1 MTKPK
6 IAIILVLFAASI
18 SLLSLILISQGI
30 LVLPG
35 DSDDD
40 LVIEAKTAILELQD
54 LQVFKDLDGILEY
67 SDSIS
72 ILPSE
77 NGILTYIA
85 PEGSELRRGSV
96 VFRLH
101 HSSSDSE
108 LLIADQ
114 QLSSAEATIAQAEL
128 AWENLNAPAAVA
140 QVASAEAAIA
150 QAELAWENLNAPATV
165 AQIASANSAVTQAES
180 NLVTAQGNLDR
191 IWVSYRVARENYC
204 AQERRFLKGSSLSLD
219 TLCSEENLPMI
230 VDQVNAIQNHLFAV
244 VANPKTQNQIT
255 SLAENLITQHT
266 HYQSAVESRNFAT
279 GQVSVARINLAALN
293 DPPTA
298 IQITQANAALKS
310 AHEQRSALDETPT
323 AAQVTQGNAS
333 LKSAQAVL
341 TTALSTIND
350 LAERSSATV
359 LMFGDMPAWRE
370 LREGVSPGQDVI
382 QLKQNLILLSYGSNE
397 ELLANQDFDGSTS
410 DAVKQMQAD
419 LGLTVTGHIT
429 LGDLVF
435 LPGPSIVN
443 YSLPLPNLGINVN
456 PVNAL
461 VTLTTIESIETTTGL
476 GGVISI
482 ISKSLQRVQTSIEV
496 SNQDLIDIGSKV
508 NIELPDESV
517 IVGTVREIGK
527 IAVIPEA
534 NLGGEP
540 YLEVSISLDGGV
552 SLPEWTGAPV
562 IVSVTKEVAQNVLA
576 APVTSLLAILEGGY
590 ALEILTQNSTKLV
603 PVEVGIYADGWVEVD
618 GSGLEP
624 GIEVVLP

>member
-1 MTKPK
+1 
-6 IAIILVLFAASI
+6 LFAASI